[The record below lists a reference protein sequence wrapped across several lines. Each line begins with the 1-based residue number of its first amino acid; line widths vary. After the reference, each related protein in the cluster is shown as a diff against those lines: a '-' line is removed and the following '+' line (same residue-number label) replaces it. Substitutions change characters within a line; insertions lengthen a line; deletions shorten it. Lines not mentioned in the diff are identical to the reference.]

1 MDEQRAEAY
10 WEVFRRRGG
19 QTRMTNDADC
29 QKQAVAAW
37 NSGSRI
43 VIASKIP
50 SPSSVLLHG
59 KRRWDI
65 NPFCPF
71 VLGRSHP
78 RTALSPVRSW
88 NNNDARPW
96 SCAPGLAGRS
106 VPESPRIWR
115 VRPKRIDTSEGSPL

>member
-71 VLGRSHP
+71 VLGRSP
-78 RTALSPVRSW
+78 PMTALSPVRSW